1 MAKKYTRSDMRRIL
15 RQDIGTSALTEQKI
29 QEAYAFIRRDATVRN
44 SEDNLGKVVYYPQDG
59 QQEYREEYNGT
70 KIKQERVRKGS
81 NGRKQSRKNG
91 RALHLRP
98 RRWLVL
104 AAAVGVLAVSSLTA
118 LALNGFF
125 AKTVTQEEGAVD
137 YKFDVNFDL
146 TMEEVDV
153 QPGYLP
159 EGYQQIQ
166 SNSLKFHKGED
177 TLGGI
182 TITMVDAAYLA
193 QEESGGLNIEKVKQ
207 LEETTINGKEA
218 HLITMDV
225 DTERHTQYYDKRI
238 YLFAP
243 EDGYVCVL
251 YGFNDL
257 PMEELVKV
265 AENLQFTKTGETVK
279 IEKESPIEKIKGFEG
294 EIEAEQQRKE
304 EKISWD
310 YGVPAEELIAIGEPF
325 TAHGNRVGD
334 SNTEDLTLTL
344 TVTDIEICDS
354 ISGLS
359 QENFY
364 DYEDLKAGLQEDG
377 TRKPYKRFTG
387 EIQEDFNVEEVS
399 REEVTQKFVKVSMH
413 AENPADEAVEL
424 WAGEPM
430 LKYLAQKENGD
441 YAYSTTYTEPLNFE
455 EYHDGGELNGPIY
468 FDRTQDTSE
477 YRKHFF
483 YHVLQPK
490 ETLDYTLIYLVDED
504 RLDEV
509 FLDAG
514 AIYTTGFSTGYDPRA
529 KEFVQNYIDLGL

>member
-29 QEAYAFIRRDATVRN
+29 QEAYAFIRRDAAVRS
-44 SEDNLGKVVYYPQDG
+44 SEGALGKVVYYPQDG
-59 QQEYREEYNGT
+59 QQEYQEEYNGT
-70 KIKQERVRKGS
+70 KIKQERVRKGN
-81 NGRKQSRKNG
+81 NGRKQSRKNR

-159 EGYQQIQ
+159 EGYQQMQ
-166 SNSLKFHKGED
+166 SNSFKFHKGED
-177 TLGGI
+177 TTGGI

-218 HLITMDV
+218 HLITIDV
-225 DTERHTQYYDKRI
+225 DTERHTQYFDKRI
-238 YLFAP
+238 YLFTP

-279 IEKESPIEKIKGFEG
+279 IEKESLLEKGNG
-294 EIEAEQQRKE
+294 VLEAIGDRIQKKE

-310 YGVPAEELIAIGEPF
+310 YGVPAEELIAVGEPF
-325 TAHGNRVGD
+325 TARGSRWEPGA
-334 SNTEDLTLTL
+334 EDITLTL
-344 TVTDIEICDS
+344 TVTDVEICDS
-354 ISGLS
+354 ISGFP
-359 QENFY
+359 QENFE
-364 DYEDLKAGLQEDG
+364 DYERLQKGLNEDG
-377 TRKPYKRFTG
+377 TLKPYKRFVG
-387 EIQEDFNVEEVS
+387 EIQEDFSVEEVA
-399 REEVTQKFVKVSMH
+399 REEAMQKFVKVSIH
-413 AENPADEAVEL
+413 AENPTDEAGEL
-424 WAGEPM
+424 WVAEAQ
-430 LKYLAQKENGD
+430 LKYLKQKENGD
-441 YAYSTTYTEPLNFE
+441 YAYSTTYTEPLNVDE
-455 EYHDGGELNGPIY
+455 RLMSDLGWPIY
-468 FDRTQDTSE
+468 FDRTHGSNE
-477 YRKHFF
+477 YGKGF
-483 YHVLQPK
+483 YRYEMQPK

-509 FLDAG
+509 IIDAG
-514 AIYTTGFSTGYDPRA
+514 GSYTTGFGTGYDPQT
-529 KEFVQNYIDLGL
+529 KEFVRNYIDLGL

>member
-29 QEAYAFIRRDATVRN
+29 QEAYAFIRRDAAVRD
-44 SEDNLGKVVYYPQDG
+44 SEGALGKVVYYPQDG
-59 QQEYREEYNGT
+59 QQEYQEEYNET
-70 KIKQERVRKGS
+70 KIKRERVRKG
-81 NGRKQSRKNG
+81 NNRRKQSRKN
-91 RALHLRP
+91 RHALHLRP

-159 EGYQQIQ
+159 EGYQQSQ
-166 SNSLKFHKGED
+166 PFKFHKGED
-177 TLGGI
+177 ARGGI

-218 HLITMDV
+218 HLITLDV
-225 DTERHTQYYDKRI
+225 DTERYPTGFDKRI

-279 IEKESPIEKIKGFEG
+279 IEKESLLEKGNG
-294 EIEAEQQRKE
+294 VLEAIGDRIQKKE

-310 YGVPAEELIAIGEPF
+310 YGVPAEDLTAVGEPF
-325 TAHGNRVGD
+325 TARGSRWEPGV
-334 SNTEDLTLTL
+334 EDITLTL
-344 TVTDIEICDS
+344 TVTDVEICDS
-354 ISGLS
+354 ISGLP

-364 DYEDLKAGLQEDG
+364 DYERLQKGLNEDG
-377 TRKPYKRFTG
+377 TLKPYKRFVG
-387 EIQEDFNVEEVS
+387 EIQEDFSIEEVV
-399 REEVTQKFVKVSMH
+399 REEAMQKFVKVSIH
-413 AENPADEAVEL
+413 AENPTDEAGEL
-424 WAGEPM
+424 WVGEAQ
-430 LKYLAQKENGD
+430 LKYLKQKENGD
-441 YAYSTTYTEPLNFE
+441 YVYSTTYTEPLNFDE
-455 EYHDGGELNGPIY
+455 SIYSDIGWPIY
-468 FDRTQDTSE
+468 FDRTHGANE
-477 YRKHFF
+477 YGKGF
-483 YHVLQPK
+483 YRYEMQPK

-514 AIYTTGFSTGYDPRA
+514 GFYTLGLSTGYDPQT
-529 KEFVQNYIDLGL
+529 KEFVRNYIDLGL